1 MTVLVIKV
9 ELEAKMVH
17 LYNLRFLH
25 NSIQGL
31 MTHYFLKIYFQ
42 FAFVFTKKKK
52 KQQQNIWI
60 IIYLL
65 SVWLLFIFASKHSK
79 IRHKHSSISG
89 SKFKTL

>member
-9 ELEAKMVH
+9 ELEAKIVH

-42 FAFVFTKKKK
+42 FAFVFTEVLKPNK
-52 KQQQNIWI
+52 
-60 IIYLL
+60 
-65 SVWLLFIFASKHSK
+65 
-79 IRHKHSSISG
+79 ISG
-89 SKFKTL
+89 

>member
-42 FAFVFTKKKK
+42 FAFVFTEKKR
-52 KQQQNIWI
+52 KQQQNI
-60 IIYLL
+60 
-65 SVWLLFIFASKHSK
+65 
-79 IRHKHSSISG
+79 
-89 SKFKTL
+89 

>member
-1 MTVLVIKV
+1 MTALLIKV

-42 FAFVFTKKKK
+42 FAFVFTEKKKK
-52 KQQQNIWI
+52 TTTKYLNNNILI
-60 IIYLL
+60 KCVVTVHLCI
-65 SVWLLFIFASKHSK
+65 
-79 IRHKHSSISG
+79 
-89 SKFKTL
+89 KTQ